1 MRNCE
6 CVYMCDYVCA
16 ACVSVWRKCSTGF
29 LECKVIFSCLLHFS
43 SLSDGRRF
51 LCEFNKHLEQGKG
64 MAEEGRAR
72 EREVEVPLTVMANF
86 LN

>member
-1 MRNCE
+1 M
-6 CVYMCDYVCA
+6 
-16 ACVSVWRKCSTGF
+16 
-29 LECKVIFSCLLHFS
+29 IFSCLLHFS

-64 MAEEGRAR
+64 MEEEGRVG